1 MHRTAAGDA
10 LTCETPRIAHL
21 VAAAICAHGW
31 RRVRMHSHRSET
43 ALMDTL
49 LEAPSVASLCPAAFK
64 STQTLTISSSVPNIL
79 VEVSAQCAVLEGHTA
94 RMLAYN
100 DASVHHM
107 DHDDAA
113 LASGHCCVAQ
123 SGIAKC
129 RKSVAGFGVFMAN
142 GTEGQSYSNHWSG

>member
-1 MHRTAAGDA
+1 
-10 LTCETPRIAHL
+10 
-21 VAAAICAHGW
+21 
-31 RRVRMHSHRSET
+31 MHSQRSDT

-64 STQTLTISSSVPNIL
+64 STQKG
-79 VEVSAQCAVLEGHTA
+79 VSAQCAVLEGHSA